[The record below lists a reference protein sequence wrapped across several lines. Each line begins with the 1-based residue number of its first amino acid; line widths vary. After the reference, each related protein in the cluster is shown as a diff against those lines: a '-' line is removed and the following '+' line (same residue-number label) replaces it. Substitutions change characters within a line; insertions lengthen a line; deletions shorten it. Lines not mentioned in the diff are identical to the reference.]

1 MLSPLALGLLAALLG
16 AGSPLS
22 CHRCNGTGLT
32 CTGPL
37 VPCAPLQDACFTLT
51 SETHIG
57 GTPGKVDTFKG
68 CTARTLCPPR
78 SSTLSAGAGVRLR
91 GGSVCC
97 SHDGCNRGAVK
108 LPLAPGVLTGR
119 WCPGC
124 AVEGPACKPK
134 ERVPCRDHEDQ
145 CLYVAG
151 AIHVGSYN
159 YSYALGGCATRSA
172 CVSAVGVY
180 EHPSPWQPAST
191 PLTTSCTPL
200 QPASTTLATSTY
212 SPNNQLHPPGNHMQG
227 GSWKQACSA
236 LRCEECFA
244 FTTAC
249 SGPVL
254 PCDPGE
260 GACVSGVGHY
270 TLGEGRTLSVAVR
283 SCLEPSSCSQRH
295 FSLTFRPGMAMRM
308 NFTCCHQDGC
318 NTGVVELPSVSSTSN
333 GRSCPSCFAE
343 GADHCDHMTPL
354 PCTGEED
361 HCFEFTGTI
370 TAGNASLTKSSAGCA
385 APGACRKRVG
395 VTKYARG
402 VFDTLTRAVCYP
414 APRDEL

>member
-1 MLSPLALGLLAALLG
+1 MNQAPPVPPAAALVPPPACDAISTPRYVRGIGAPQGTGPAVEAGSRDPGSLGSPHLRSLQRRSGELGSRSKASFQLLGGVGGEQGRLG
-16 AGSPLS
+16 APCLCSFQLGSLTGSPLS

-180 EHPSPWQPAST
+180 E
-191 PLTTSCTPL
+191 
-200 QPASTTLATSTY
+200 
-212 SPNNQLHPPGNHMQG
+212 
-227 GSWKQACSA
+227 
-236 LRCEECFA
+236 
-244 FTTAC
+244 
-249 SGPVL
+249 
-254 PCDPGE
+254 
-260 GACVSGVGHY
+260 VSGVF
-270 TLGEGRTLSVAVR
+270 TEVISKAEC
-283 SCLEPSSCSQRH
+283 SPAPSLH
-295 FSLTFRPGMAMRM
+295 L
-308 NFTCCHQDGC
+308 
-318 NTGVVELPSVSSTSN
+318 SST
-333 GRSCPSCFAE
+333 PAP
-343 GADHCDHMTPL
+343 TPT
-354 PCTGEED
+354 PTS
-361 HCFEFTGTI
+361 TPTP
-370 TAGNASLTKSSAGCA
+370 TPTPT
-385 APGACRKRVG
+385 APG
-395 VTKYARG
+395 
-402 VFDTLTRAVCYP
+402 
-414 APRDEL
+414 EQ

>member
-1 MLSPLALGLLAALLG
+1 MTPPPQLEGTQESWLPAPAALTSRPPSPTPRLHTWPSL

-78 SSTLSAGAGVRLR
+78 SSTLSAGAGMRLR

-124 AVEGPACKPK
+124 AVEGPACKPR

-159 YSYALGGCATRSA
+159 YSYALRGCGTRN
-172 CVSAVGVY
+172 
-180 EHPSPWQPAST
+180 H
-191 PLTTSCTPL
+191 
-200 QPASTTLATSTY
+200 
-212 SPNNQLHPPGNHMQG
+212 PGNQH
-227 GSWKQACSA
+227 
-236 LRCEECFA
+236 L
-244 FTTAC
+244 
-249 SGPVL
+249 L
-254 PCDPGE
+254 P
-260 GACVSGVGHY
+260 
-270 TLGEGRTLSVAVR
+270 
-283 SCLEPSSCSQRH
+283 
-295 FSLTFRPGMAMRM
+295 
-308 NFTCCHQDGC
+308 
-318 NTGVVELPSVSSTSN
+318 
-333 GRSCPSCFAE
+333 
-343 GADHCDHMTPL
+343 
-354 PCTGEED
+354 
-361 HCFEFTGTI
+361 
-370 TAGNASLTKSSAGCA
+370 
-385 APGACRKRVG
+385 
-395 VTKYARG
+395 
-402 VFDTLTRAVCYP
+402 
-414 APRDEL
+414 